1 MNDLPLRES
10 LPKMAAII
18 PAYNES
24 STIEAVIRK
33 VQEHVSTVV
42 VVDDGS
48 HDATASLAQHQGAM
62 VLRHSVNLG
71 KGAALKTGCD
81 YAFQQGFD
89 RIVVMDADGQ
99 HNPKEIPAF
108 LSLLQ
113 NHDIVFGCRRIPD
126 SMPLIFRVGNTAINT
141 VLRLLYGLA
150 IEDSQCGYR
159 AWRMSVYPLLR
170 WEALNYYVETEMII
184 KAGKKKLR
192 AAQLPIQTI
201 YSDTYKGTT
210 VVDGVL
216 IVAKMVTWRL
226 FK

>member
-1 MNDLPLRES
+1 MSPTPA
-10 LPKMAAII
+10 PKAAVII

-24 STIEAVIRK
+24 STIETVIRK
-33 VQEHVSTVV
+33 VQEHISTVI

-48 HDATASLAQHQGAM
+48 HDATTPLAQQQGAI
-62 VLRHSVNLG
+62 VLRHPVNLG

-81 YAFQQGFD
+81 YAQQQGVEHV
-89 RIVVMDADGQ
+89 IVMDADGQ
-99 HNPKEIPAF
+99 HDPREIPAF

-113 NHDIVFGCRRIPD
+113 NKDIVFGCRRIPD
-126 SMPLIFRVGNTAINT
+126 SMPLVFRVGNRTINI

-170 WEALNYYVETEMII
+170 WEALNYYVETEMVI

-192 AAQLPIQTI
+192 SVQLPIQTI
-201 YSDTYKGTT
+201 YRDNYKGTT
-210 VVDGVL
+210 VMDGL
-216 IVAKMVTWRL
+216 FIVAKMIAWRL